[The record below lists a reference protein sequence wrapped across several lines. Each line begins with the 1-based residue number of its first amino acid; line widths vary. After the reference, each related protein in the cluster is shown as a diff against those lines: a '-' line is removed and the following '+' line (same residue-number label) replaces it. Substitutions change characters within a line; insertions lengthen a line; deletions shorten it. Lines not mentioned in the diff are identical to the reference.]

1 MNRSRAATRTAWP
14 ARRFERAC
22 GLTARDMV
30 RIVRFYQARN
40 AIKRGIDL
48 VEVADMAGYADQAH
62 MTREF
67 RHFAGITPVP
77 ARKPAAYDV
86 FYAQRSGNEM

>member
-1 MNRSRAATRTAWP
+1 
-14 ARRFERAC
+14 
-22 GLTARDMV
+22 MV

-62 MTREF
+62 RTREV